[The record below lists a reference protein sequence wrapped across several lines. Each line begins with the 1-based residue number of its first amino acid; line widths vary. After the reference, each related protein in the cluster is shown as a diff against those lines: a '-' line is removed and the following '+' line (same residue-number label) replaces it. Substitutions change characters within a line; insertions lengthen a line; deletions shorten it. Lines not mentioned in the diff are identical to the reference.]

1 MCTTKTDGGRYSSI
15 HKQLILTLALFFV
28 ISICSNSFIIR
39 AQTATGTLRGF
50 VTDSTTS
57 EALAYSTAYI
67 KELSIGATTDSRG
80 YFLIPSIP
88 VNKKYTLIV
97 SYVGYYSRTIS
108 IKVNSEKVTQYN
120 ISLVPTHIEMQ
131 TIERVE
137 KKNIEK
143 NAPDVS
149 LQRIAIRDL
158 ESMPKGVETDV
169 FRSIKYLPGVQST
182 GDVSAR
188 YYVRGGAGNQNLV
201 LIDGVT
207 IYNPFHALGL
217 FSVID
222 PDMINNIEFYKGGFS
237 AEFGDRLSS
246 VMKIITKD
254 GNKNKLSGKAT
265 ASLLSG
271 KLLIEGPIP
280 NGSFIL
286 TGRKSYSNDILKKFL
301 NDQQVPI
308 DFYDFSF
315 KANYADPEFIPGSK
329 FTINGFFSKDN
340 IKNKDPRI
348 EDYDWSNN
356 VFGFKWF
363 QVGDSPLFY
372 ELGVSV
378 SDFSGNVDPK
388 LSSVRATNNKVQDA
402 AIQMDF
408 TYMFDSKDEIGV
420 GFHIKQMKT
429 SLFLENDRGILTNL
443 GSSAAN
449 IVLYAKYKFV
459 QWDFLG
465 MDIGTRIN
473 LANLSH
479 NKKTESF
486 EPRASFTM
494 HILPNVA
501 IKGAYGIYQQEL
513 TTVSDENE
521 VINIFEPWLISP
533 SYLIPARATHYILGL
548 ETEPFSNFT
557 FNVEGYYK
565 IVKNLPLLN
574 QAKILPSDPDFVA
587 GEGESYGLELF
598 TRINPRPINFN
609 ASYTLAYA
617 YKTLDGLRYY
627 PRYDI
632 RHTVNLALEIDF
644 GAGWSA
650 STAWSYNSGLPF
662 TQILGYYDKYYFS
675 NIFAQWD
682 QFDPRIP
689 YTIIGIQNLGR
700 LPDYHRLDVTLSK
713 MIRVN
718 PFTFYIDFSIINV
731 YNRKNI
737 FYFKRNTGERVN
749 MLPFL
754 PTATFKVEL

>member
-1 MCTTKTDGGRYSSI
+1 MFSLKIPATLLTMVLFYFIAAGGM
-15 HKQLILTLALFFV
+15 V
-28 ISICSNSFIIR
+28 R
-39 AQTATGTLRGF
+39 AQETTGTLRGF

-67 KELSIGATTDSRG
+67 KELRAGANTDSRG
-80 YFLIPSIP
+80 YFLIPGIP
-88 VNKKYTLIV
+88 VDKTYTLVV
-97 SYVGYYSRTIS
+97 SYVGYYSKTIR
-108 IKVNSEKVTQYN
+108 IRVNSQKVTQYN
-120 ISLVPTHIEMQ
+120 IGLVPTHIEMK
-131 TIERVE
+131 TIESVE
-137 KKNIEK
+137 KRVVEK

-149 LQRIAIRDL
+149 LQRIAMRDL
-158 ESMPKGVETDV
+158 DALPKGVETDV

-188 YYVRGGAGNQNLV
+188 YYVRGGASNQNLV
-201 LIDGVT
+201 TIDGIT

-237 AEFGDRLSS
+237 AEYGGRLSS

-254 GNKNKLSGKAT
+254 GNKNRLSGKAS
-265 ASLLSG
+265 ASLLTG
-271 KLLIEGPIP
+271 KLLLEGPIP
-280 NGSFIL
+280 YGSFIL
-286 TGRKSYSNDILKKFL
+286 TGRKSYSNDIIKKFL

-315 KANYADPEFIPGSK
+315 KTNYSNPDFIPGSK

-372 ELGVSV
+372 ELGISM
-378 SDFSGNVDPK
+378 SDFTGNVDPK
-388 LSSVRATNNKVQDA
+388 LSSVRAMNNKVQDA
-402 AIQMDF
+402 AVTMDF
-408 TYMFDSKDEIGV
+408 TYMFDTKDEIAV

-429 SLFLENDRGILTNL
+429 SLFLENDKGIPVDL

-459 QWDFLG
+459 QLDFLG
-465 MDIGTRIN
+465 MDVGTRIN
-473 LANLSH
+473 LSNLSQ
-479 NKKTESF
+479 NQKAESF
-486 EPRASFTM
+486 EPRASFTLRV
-494 HILPNVA
+494 LPKVS
-501 IKGAYGIYQQEL
+501 IKGAWGLYQQEL

-521 VINIFEPWLISP
+521 VINIFEPWIISP
-533 SYLIPARATHYILGL
+533 SYLIPATATHYILGL

-565 IVKNLPLLN
+565 LVKNLPLLN
-574 QAKILPSDPDFVA
+574 QEKILPADPDFVA
-587 GEGESYGLELF
+587 GQGESYGMEVY
-598 TRINPRPINFN
+598 TKINPHPINFN

-617 YKTLDGLRYY
+617 YKTLNGLRYY

-632 RHTVNLALEIDF
+632 RHTVNLALEVDL
-644 GAGWSA
+644 GADWSTSA
-650 STAWSYNSGLPF
+650 VWSYNSGLPF
-662 TQILGYYDKYYFS
+662 TQILGYYDKYYFQ
-675 NIFAQWD
+675 NIFAPWD
-682 QFDPRIP
+682 QLDPRMP
-689 YTIIGIQNLGR
+689 YTILGIQNLGR
-700 LPDYHRLDVTLSK
+700 LPDYHRLDLTLSK
-713 MIRVN
+713 IIRVE
-718 PFTFYIDFSIINV
+718 PLTFYLDFSIINV

-737 FYFKRNTGERVN
+737 FYFKRDTGERVN
-749 MLPFL
+749 MLPFM
-754 PTATFKVEL
+754 PTATLKVEI